1 MLVVLVFKH
10 YYWCKR
16 ETDMETN
23 DKIYANNGYKPYRR
37 HNINGTRSKV
47 KSKAK
52 LGSVGIDEII
62 KTNK

>member
-1 MLVVLVFKH
+1 
-10 YYWCKR
+10 
-16 ETDMETN
+16 METN
-23 DKIYANNGYKPYRR
+23 DKVYANNGYKPYRR

-47 KSKAK
+47 KSKVK